1 MPKQKKSY
9 SANIQMEI
17 KTHTNQRILAA
28 VKALTLDFWLDEITL
43 LQIAEKANVS
53 IQTLFRHFG
62 SREQL
67 IQHAVSQISAE
78 IRVQHA
84 IPEEVSVQSI
94 VSNLDE
100 YYDLNGLFIIRL
112 RSQAA
117 RLAEFEEFQAG
128 WQNSHHRWIQNSFAV
143 YLQALTTVSQNELTD
158 TLFGLTDVHFWYVY
172 HHELRKSR
180 QELNLIW
187 VRILR
192 SLLLSYR

>member
-1 MPKQKKSY
+1 MTKQKKPY

-43 LQIAEKANVS
+43 FQIAEKANVS

-67 IQHAVSQISAE
+67 IQHAVNLISAD
-78 IRVQHA
+78 ILSQHA
-84 IPEEVSVQSI
+84 IPDEVSVQSI
-94 VSNLDE
+94 VSNLNE

-117 RLAEFEEFQAG
+117 RLAEFEEFQVG
-128 WQNSHHRWIQNSFAV
+128 WQNSHHLWIQNSFAI
-143 YLQALTTVSQNELTD
+143 YLQALTTISQNELAD

-172 HHELRKSR
+172 YHELRKSR
-180 QELNLIW
+180 QELNIIW

>member
-1 MPKQKKSY
+1 
-9 SANIQMEI
+9 MEI

-43 LQIAEKANVS
+43 FQIAEKANVS

-67 IQHAVSQISAE
+67 IQHAVNLISAD
-78 IRVQHA
+78 ILSQHA
-84 IPEEVSVQSI
+84 IPDEVSVQSI
-94 VSNLDE
+94 VSNLNE
-100 YYDLNGLFIIRL
+100 YYDLNGHFIIRL
-112 RSQAA
+112 RSQAE
-117 RLAEFEEFQAG
+117 RLPEFEEFQAG
-128 WQNSHHRWIQNSFAV
+128 WQNSHHRWIQNSFAI
-143 YLQALTTVSQNELTD
+143 YLQALTTVSQNELAD

-180 QELNLIW
+180 KELNIIW

>member
-1 MPKQKKSY
+1 MTKQKKPY
-9 SANIQMEI
+9 SATIQMEI

-43 LQIAEKANVS
+43 FQIAEKANVS

-67 IQHAVSQISAE
+67 IQHAVNLISAD
-78 IRVQHA
+78 ILSQHA
-84 IPEEVSVQSI
+84 IPDEVSVQSI
-94 VSNLDE
+94 VSNLIE

-117 RLAEFEEFQAG
+117 RLAEFEDFQVG
-128 WQNSHHRWIQNSFAV
+128 WQNSHHQWIQNSFAI
-143 YLQALTTVSQNELTD
+143 YLQALTTISQNELAD

-180 QELNLIW
+180 QELNIIW

>member
-1 MPKQKKSY
+1 MTKQKKPY
-9 SANIQMEI
+9 SANIQKEI
-17 KTHTNQRILAA
+17 KTHTSQRILEA

-67 IQHAVSQISAE
+67 IQHSVRQISAE
-78 IRVQHA
+78 IQTRHA
-84 IPEEVSVQSI
+84 IPKEVSVQSI
-94 VSNLDE
+94 VSNLNE
-100 YYDLNGLFIIRL
+100 YYELNGQMIIRL
-112 RSQAA
+112 RSQAE
-117 RLAEFEEFQAG
+117 RLEEFEEFQSG
-128 WQNSHHRWIQNSFAV
+128 WQKSHHRWVQNSFAI

-172 HHELRKSR
+172 HHELRKSK

-187 VRILR
+187 IRILR

>member
-1 MPKQKKSY
+1 MTKQKKPY
-9 SANIQMEI
+9 SATIQMEI

-43 LQIAEKANVS
+43 FQIAEKANVS

-67 IQHAVSQISAE
+67 IQHAVNLISAD
-78 IRVQHA
+78 ILSQHA
-84 IPEEVSVQSI
+84 IPDEVSVQSI
-94 VSNLDE
+94 VSNLNE

-117 RLAEFEEFQAG
+117 RLAEFEDFQVG
-128 WQNSHHRWIQNSFAV
+128 WQNSHHQWIQNSFAI
-143 YLQALTTVSQNELTD
+143 YLQALTTISQNELAD

-180 QELNLIW
+180 QELNIIW

>member
-1 MPKQKKSY
+1 MPNQTKTY
-9 SANIQMEI
+9 SAIIQLEI
-17 KTHTNQRILAA
+17 KSHTNQRIIAA
-28 VKALTLDFWLDEITL
+28 VKELAKDFWLDEITL

-67 IQHAVSQISAE
+67 IQQSVHRISLDMLAKHAL
-78 IRVQHA
+78 
-84 IPEEVSVQSI
+84 PEEVSVQSI
-94 VSNLDE
+94 VNNLID
-100 YYDLNGLFIIRL
+100 YYELNGHWIIRL

-117 RLAEFEEFQAG
+117 RLTEFEAFKTG
-128 WQNSHHRWIQNSFAV
+128 WQNSHFQWVQDSFAI
-143 YLQALTTVSQNELTD
+143 YLQALTTVSKKELED

-172 HHELRKSR
+172 R
-180 QELNLIW
+180 QELCKSKQELNSIW